1 MWNFRYTLSRKQES
15 VIEAQATTD
24 NVPQQSSARKD
35 RRGKRLTALLALAV
49 PLLAVP
55 LLAVPLPAVA
65 GPKAPNNADH
75 GESLQ
80 VLHWWQSASE
90 RRAVDLLAERLG
102 QQNVLWRDAMV
113 PGGSGIGAGIVLR
126 SRVLAKDAPE
136 VAQLNGIVIRD
147 WARLGLLAD
156 LDQVAAR
163 GDWDRQLLPGVAA
176 LIRPGPHVV
185 AAPLGIH
192 RINIL
197 FHNRALF
204 ARHGLAAPVTWP
216 EFERAAEVLAR
227 AGVTPLAQSS
237 EPWQVATLF
246 ETLVL
251 AEGGAVYFRQLF
263 QQREPA
269 AFTDPRLGRALAR
282 LRGLKK
288 WMGAP
293 IRELTW
299 AEEARKLAD
308 GSAGM
313 LVMGDWAKGE
323 LNAMGLNS
331 ERDFGCGAVPGTA
344 AFHLY
349 NIDMLSMLAERPAQR
364 AAQETLA
371 AMVMQPAMQRDYSR
385 VKGSVP
391 VLRAPDLGAMDA
403 CARASWT
410 LFATS
415 AAGQAPSMVHRMAT
429 DETARD
435 ALVAELHRFFLN
447 ERVSVAD
454 TQRRLGVI
462 GRRPQDR

>member
-1 MWNFRYTLSRKQES
+1 M
-15 VIEAQATTD
+15 IEAQATTD
-24 NVPQQSSARKD
+24 NVPQQRSARKEG
-35 RRGKRLTALLALAV
+35 RGKRLMALLALAM
-49 PLLAVP
+49 PLLTAAAP
-55 LLAVPLPAVA
+55 KTAPAA
-65 GPKAPNNADH
+65 ATPSGAAPAD
-75 GESLQ
+75 SLQ

-102 QQNVLWRDAMV
+102 QQGVAWRDTMV

-136 VAQLNGIVIRD
+136 VAQLNGIVVRD
-147 WARLGLLAD
+147 WARLGLLTD

-163 GDWDRQLLPGVAA
+163 GNWDRQLLPGVAA
-176 LIRPGPHVV
+176 LIRPGQHVV

-204 ARHGLAAPVTWP
+204 ARHGLAAPSTWP
-216 EFERAAEVLAR
+216 EFERAAEVLQR

-282 LRGLKK
+282 LRALKR
-288 WMGAP
+288 WMGSP
-293 IRELTW
+293 VRELTW
-299 AEEARKLAD
+299 AEEARKLAE
-308 GSAGM
+308 GSAAM

-323 LNAMGLNS
+323 LNALGLNS

-349 NIDMLSMLAERPAQR
+349 TVDTLSMLAAHPAQR
-364 AAQETLA
+364 GAQETLA
-371 AMVMQPAMQRDYSR
+371 AMVMQAAVQRDYSR

-391 VLRAPDLGAMDA
+391 VLRAPDLGAMDG

-410 LFATS
+410 LFASS
-415 AAGQAPSMVHRMAT
+415 AAVHAPSMAHRMAT

-435 ALVAELHRFFLN
+435 AMVAELHRFFLN
-447 ERVSVAD
+447 ERVAVAD

>member
-1 MWNFRYTLSRKQES
+1 M
-15 VIEAQATTD
+15 
-24 NVPQQSSARKD
+24 PQKARARMD
-35 RRGKRLTALLALAV
+35 WCARHALASLALSVLALPVLAAATV
-49 PLLAVP
+49 PAAATATATATAP
-55 LLAVPLPAVA
+55 RTPASA
-65 GPKAPNNADH
+65 
-75 GESLQ
+75 ESLQ

-102 QQNVLWRDAMV
+102 QQHVAWRDTMV

-136 VAQLNGIVIRD
+136 VAQLNGIVVRD

-156 LDQVAAR
+156 LDKVAAR

-176 LIRPGPHVV
+176 VIRPGQHVV

-204 ARHGLAAPVTWP
+204 ARHGLAAPATWP
-216 EFERAAEVLAR
+216 EFERAAEVLQR

-246 ETLVL
+246 EALVL
-251 AEGGAVYFRQLF
+251 AEGGAGYFRQLF

-269 AFTDPRLGRALAR
+269 AFTDARLGQALTR

-288 WMGAP
+288 WMGSP
-293 IRELTW
+293 VRELTW
-299 AEEARKLAD
+299 AEETRKLAN
-308 GSAGM
+308 GSAAM

-323 LNAMGLNS
+323 LNALGLNS

-349 NIDMLSMLAERPAQR
+349 TIDTLSMLAAHPAQR

-371 AMVMQPAMQRDYSR
+371 AMVMQPAVQRDYSR

-391 VLRAPDLGAMDA
+391 VLRDPDLGAMDG
-403 CARASWT
+403 CARTSWT

-415 AAGQAPSMVHRMAT
+415 AANQAPSMAHRMAT

-435 ALVAELHRFFLN
+435 AMVAELHRFFLN
-447 ERVSVAD
+447 EKVSVAD

>member
-24 NVPQQSSARKD
+24 NVPQQQSARKD
-35 RRGKRLTALLALAV
+35 GRGKRLMALFALAL
-49 PLLAVP
+49 PLLTAAAPKTVP
-55 LLAVPLPAVA
+55 AAAVA
-65 GPKAPNNADH
+65 GAAPAD
-75 GESLQ
+75 SLQ

-102 QQNVLWRDAMV
+102 QQGVAWRDTMV

-136 VAQLNGIVIRD
+136 VAQLNGIVVRD
-147 WARLGLLAD
+147 WARLGLLTD

-163 GDWDRQLLPGVAA
+163 GNWDRQLLPGVAA
-176 LIRPGPHVV
+176 LIRPGQHVV

-216 EFERAAEVLAR
+216 EFERAAEVLQR

-246 ETLVL
+246 EALVL
-251 AEGGAVYFRQLF
+251 AEGGAGYFRQLF

-269 AFTDPRLGRALAR
+269 AFTDPRLGRALSR
-282 LRGLKK
+282 LRALKK
-288 WMGAP
+288 WMGSP
-293 IRELTW
+293 VRELTW

-308 GSAGM
+308 GSAAM

-323 LNAMGLNS
+323 LNALGLNS

-349 NIDMLSMLAERPAQR
+349 TVDTLSMLAAHPAQR
-364 AAQETLA
+364 GAQETLA
-371 AMVMQPAMQRDYSR
+371 AMVMQPAVQRDYSR

-391 VLRAPDLGAMDA
+391 VLRAPDLGAMDG
-403 CARASWT
+403 CGRASWT
-410 LFATS
+410 LFASS
-415 AAGQAPSMVHRMAT
+415 AAVHAPSMAHRMAT

-435 ALVAELHRFFLN
+435 AMVAELHRFFLN
-447 ERVSVAD
+447 ERVAVAD

>member
-1 MWNFRYTLSRKQES
+1 MAK
-15 VIEAQATTD
+15 ATTGK
-24 NVPQQSSARKD
+24 VPRQTSACG
-35 RRGKRLTALLALAV
+35 RRLLTALALAV
-49 PLLAVP
+49 LV
-55 LLAVPLPAVA
+55 LPAS
-65 GPKAPNNADH
+65 GGEPKARAEAKAGAKAEAEAKPAP
-75 GESLQ
+75 ESLQ

-102 QQNVLWRDAMV
+102 QQHVQWRDAMV

-147 WARLGLLAD
+147 WANLGLLAD

-163 GDWDRQLLPGVAA
+163 GDWERQLLPAIAA
-176 LIRPGPHVV
+176 LIRPGAHVV

-204 ARHGLAAPVTWP
+204 ARHGLSAPVTWP
-216 EFERAAEVLAR
+216 DFERAAAVLAR
-227 AGVTPLAQSS
+227 AGITPLAQSS

-251 AEGGAVYFRQLF
+251 AEGGAAYFRQLF

-269 AFTDPRLGRALAR
+269 AFADPRLGRALMH

-293 IRELTW
+293 VRELSW
-299 AEEARKLAD
+299 AEEVRQVAE

-331 ERDFGCGAVPGTA
+331 DRDIGCGAVPGTA

-349 NIDMLSMLAERPAQR
+349 NVDMLSMLAERPAQR

-371 AMVMQPAMQRDYSR
+371 AMVMQPALQRDYSR

-391 VLRAPDLGAMDA
+391 VLRAPDLAAMDA

-415 AAGQAPSMVHRMAT
+415 PAGQVPSMVHRMAT

-435 ALVAELHRFFLN
+435 AMVAELHRFFLN

>member
-24 NVPQQSSARKD
+24 NVPGKTSAR
-35 RRGKRLTALLALAV
+35 RNGGGMRLLALLALAA
-49 PLLAVP
+49 PLLAGAAP
-55 LLAVPLPAVA
+55 RSETKTDGKTDA
-65 GPKAPNNADH
+65 KAD
-75 GESLQ
+75 SLQ

-102 QQNVLWRDAMV
+102 QQHVQWRDTMV

-136 VAQLNGIVIRD
+136 VAQLNGIVVRD

-156 LDQVAAR
+156 LDKVAAR

-176 LIRPGPHVV
+176 LIRPGQHVV

-216 EFERAAEVLAR
+216 EFERAAEVLQR

-246 ETLVL
+246 ESLVL
-251 AEGGAVYFRQLF
+251 AEGGALYFRQLF

-288 WMGAP
+288 WMGTP
-293 IRELTW
+293 VRELTW
-299 AEEARKLAD
+299 AEEARKLAE
-308 GSAGM
+308 GSAAM

-323 LNAMGLNS
+323 LNALGLNS

-349 NIDMLSMLAERPAQR
+349 TIDTLSMLAAHPAQR

-371 AMVMQPAMQRDYSR
+371 AMVMQPALQRDYSK

-403 CARASWT
+403 CGRASWT

-415 AAGQAPSMVHRMAT
+415 AAVHAPSMAHRMAT

-435 ALVAELHRFFLN
+435 AMVAELHRFFLN

>member
-24 NVPQQSSARKD
+24 NVPQQRSARKD
-35 RRGKRLTALLALAV
+35 RRTQRLMALLALAM
-49 PLLAVP
+49 PLLTAAAP
-55 LLAVPLPAVA
+55 KTAPAA
-65 GPKAPNNADH
+65 ATPSAATPAD
-75 GESLQ
+75 SLQ

-102 QQNVLWRDAMV
+102 QQGVAWRDTMV

-136 VAQLNGIVIRD
+136 VAQLNGIVVRD
-147 WARLGLLAD
+147 WARLGLLTD

-163 GDWDRQLLPGVAA
+163 GNWDRQLLPGVAA
-176 LIRPGPHVV
+176 LIRPGQHVV

-192 RINIL
+192 RINNL

-204 ARHGLAAPVTWP
+204 ARHGLAAPVTWA
-216 EFERAAEVLAR
+216 EFERAAEVLQR

-251 AEGGAVYFRQLF
+251 AEGGALYFRQLF

-282 LRGLKK
+282 LRALKK
-288 WMGAP
+288 WMGSP
-293 IRELTW
+293 VRELTW

-308 GSAGM
+308 GSAAM

-323 LNAMGLNS
+323 LNALGLNS

-349 NIDMLSMLAERPAQR
+349 TVDTLSMLAAHPAQR
-364 AAQETLA
+364 GAQETLA
-371 AMVMQPAMQRDYSR
+371 AMVMQPAVQRAYSR

-391 VLRAPDLGAMDA
+391 VLRAPDLAAMDG
-403 CARASWT
+403 CGRASWT
-410 LFATS
+410 LFASS
-415 AAGQAPSMVHRMAT
+415 AAVHAPSMAHRMAT

-435 ALVAELHRFFLN
+435 AMVAELHRFFLN
-447 ERVSVAD
+447 ERVAVAD

>member
-1 MWNFRYTLSRKQES
+1 M
-15 VIEAQATTD
+15 
-24 NVPQQSSARKD
+24 PQKARA
-35 RRGKRLTALLALAV
+35 RMGWRGKRALASLALSV
-49 PLLAVP
+49 LAVSA
-55 LLAVPLPAVA
+55 LAATATAIAPKTPAA
-65 GPKAPNNADH
+65 SGAN
-75 GESLQ
+75 GTTESLQ

-102 QQNVLWRDAMV
+102 RQHVEWRDTMV

-136 VAQLNGIVIRD
+136 VAQLNGIVVRD

-156 LDQVAAR
+156 LDKVAAR
-163 GDWDRQLLPGVAA
+163 GDWNRQLLPGVAA
-176 LIRPGPHVV
+176 LIRPGQHVV

-216 EFERAAEVLAR
+216 EFERAAEVLQR

-246 ETLVL
+246 EALVL
-251 AEGGAVYFRQLF
+251 AEGGAGYFRQLF

-269 AFTDPRLGRALAR
+269 AFTDPRLGRALTR
-282 LRGLKK
+282 LRGMKK
-288 WMGAP
+288 WMGSP
-293 IRELTW
+293 VRELTW
-299 AEEARKLAD
+299 AEEARKLAE
-308 GSAGM
+308 GSAAM

-323 LNAMGLNS
+323 LNALGLNS

-349 NIDMLSMLAERPAQR
+349 TIDTLSMLAAHPAQR

-371 AMVMQPAMQRDYSR
+371 AMVMQPAVQRDYSR

-391 VLRAPDLGAMDA
+391 VLRAPDLSAMDA

-415 AAGQAPSMVHRMAT
+415 AADQAPSMAHRMAT

-435 ALVAELHRFFLN
+435 AMVAELHRFFLN
-447 ERVSVAD
+447 EKVSVAD